1 MLKLVVAINNQATIS
16 VVKLVQKAVRLL
28 GRGEGTAL
36 PGLISEKMSP
46 KLLKFFADQIPHKI
60 LITGT
65 NGKTTTQIALSSIL
79 RASGKRVLA
88 NASGS
93 NMRRGLLSLF
103 ISKCDRR
110 GKLNY
115 DYAVLEIE
123 EATLPKVVQE
133 LNPEVL
139 VFTNLYRD
147 QLDAYAEIDRTK
159 EMFVKALKLSPQA
172 KVVFNGD
179 DPRLSDILKG
189 LENECLKFGLDPSY
203 ILDFKYEGEHLK
215 NQKNDLVASK
225 IKINDD
231 LGTRFQIEDEEYSFA
246 SPGIFNVYNAL
257 AAVAS
262 AKSLKILIPDI
273 KKGLLLMKTPFGRGE
288 VLKKNSITYRLLLAK
303 NPAGLNLVFQ
313 LLKHTNKPNLIILL
327 NDKIADGRDVS
338 WIWDADFG
346 LLKDIGPNM
355 VILGGSRAEELLLR
369 LKYTFEDVVKMGERA
384 YLIDKKIQVFFTPDI
399 KELVNFVEREKLSK
413 YFYVIHTYTAMLEF
427 RKRLLGKA
435 LNE

>member
-1 MLKLVVAINNQATIS
+1 MAVKNQATIS
-16 VVKLVQKAVRLL
+16 IVKLVQKAVRLL
-28 GRGEGTAL
+28 GRGQGTAL

-46 KLLKFFADQIPHKI
+46 KLLKYFADQIPHKI

-65 NGKTTTQIALSSIL
+65 NGKTTTQIALTSIL
-79 RASGKRVLA
+79 RSSGKRVLA
-88 NASGS
+88 NSSGS

-103 ISKCDRR
+103 ISKCDKS

-123 EATLPKVVQE
+123 EATLPKVVEE
-133 LNPEVL
+133 LNPEVVVL
-139 VFTNLYRD
+139 TNLYRD

-159 EMFVKALKLSPQA
+159 EMFVKALKLSPSA

-179 DPRLSDILKG
+179 DPRLSDVLKG
-189 LENECLKFGLDPSY
+189 LGNEFFKFGLDPSY

-215 NQKNDLVASK
+215 NQKNDLLATK
-225 IKINDD
+225 IKVNDD
-231 LGTRFQIEDEEYSFA
+231 LGTRFKIGEEEYSFA

-262 AKSLKILIPDI
+262 ASTLGVSIPDI

-288 VLKKNSITYRLLLAK
+288 VLKINAITYRLLLAK
-303 NPAGLNLVFQ
+303 NPAGLNLVLQ
-313 LLKHTNKPNLIILL
+313 LLKHTENPNLIILL

-338 WIWDADFG
+338 WIWDADFE
-346 LLKDIGPNM
+346 LLKEINPNLI
-355 VILGGSRAEELLLR
+355 ILGGSRAEELLLR
-369 LKYTFEDVVKMGERA
+369 LKYTFGEVVKIGERM
-384 YLIDKKIQVFFTPDI
+384 YLIDNKIQIYFTPDI
-399 KELVNFVEREKLSK
+399 NELVNFVEREKISK

-435 LNE
+435 LND